1 MSMAYYVDLT
11 ANIANL
17 PNYAKIKQIS
27 DLVNAILRGS
37 IEFGYGRKEW
47 TLGKTNISALYF
59 VLTNLE
65 GINTLKTLNFFDVE
79 NKKQDR
85 GLKFLATNQNSPIK
99 SYTVKLSDDL
109 KFLTR
114 FLNDINK
121 CFMDE

>member
-1 MSMAYYVDLT
+1 M
-11 ANIANL
+11 
-17 PNYAKIKQIS
+17 
-27 DLVNAILRGS
+27 
-37 IEFGYGRKEW
+37 
-47 TLGKTNISALYF
+47 
-59 VLTNLE
+59 
-65 GINTLKTLNFFDVE
+65 KTLNFFDVE
-79 NKKQDR
+79 NKKQDV

>member
-1 MSMAYYVDLT
+1 M
-11 ANIANL
+11 
-17 PNYAKIKQIS
+17 
-27 DLVNAILRGS
+27 
-37 IEFGYGRKEW
+37 
-47 TLGKTNISALYF
+47 
-59 VLTNLE
+59 
-65 GINTLKTLNFFDVE
+65 KTLNFFDVE
-79 NKKQDR
+79 NKKQDI

>member
-1 MSMAYYVDLT
+1 MAYYVHLT
-11 ANIANL
+11 VDIANL
-17 PNYAKIKQIS
+17 PNYAKIKQTS
-27 DLVNAILRGS
+27 DQVNAILRGI
-37 IEFGYGRKEW
+37 IEFGQSRKKR
-47 TLGKTNISALYF
+47 TLGKTSVSILYF